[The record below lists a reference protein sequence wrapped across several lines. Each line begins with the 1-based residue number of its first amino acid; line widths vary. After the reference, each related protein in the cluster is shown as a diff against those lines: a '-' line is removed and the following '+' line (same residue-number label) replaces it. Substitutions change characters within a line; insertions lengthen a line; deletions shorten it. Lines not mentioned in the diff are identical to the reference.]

1 MFVLGAKDFDRNGK
15 ESSTA
20 LFAGS
25 AIKDSEF
32 KTTRNGK
39 ELGEVSV
46 KAYNRKD
53 GTAAFLTVKGWGPLA
68 RQVASLSKG
77 DRFLAAGRLESRE
90 YNGKTYTDL
99 VADFII
105 PAGGEAKTGSFPLP
119 PGSAVDVP
127 ADDFSELENPGELP
141 F

>member
-20 LFAGS
+20 LFAGA

-46 KAYNRKD
+46 KAYSRKD

-99 VADFII
+99 VADFIL
-105 PAGGEAKTGSFPLP
+105 PAYGEAKTGSFPLP
-119 PGSAVDVP
+119 PGAAVDVP
-127 ADDFSELENPGELP
+127 ADDFSEVEAPGELP